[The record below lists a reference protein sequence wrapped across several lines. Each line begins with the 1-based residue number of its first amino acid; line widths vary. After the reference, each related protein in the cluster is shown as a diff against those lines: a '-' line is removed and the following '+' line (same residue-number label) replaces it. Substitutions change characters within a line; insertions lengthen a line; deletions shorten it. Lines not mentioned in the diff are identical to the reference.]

1 MKITVQSPIRTGN
14 IALVVFYNLALL
26 AGASYLIVA
35 HDLSAWL
42 YLLALLFAA
51 SWNTEKEKINE

>member
-1 MKITVQSPIRTGN
+1 MKVTVQSPIRTGN

-26 AGASYLIVA
+26 AGASYLVVA

-42 YLLALLFAA
+42 YVLALIFAA
-51 SWNTEKEKINE
+51 SWDTEKEKHNE